1 LAPGVKRETSRSPGV
16 GFTVQPYNA
25 PVTPETLGFQE
36 IAHGA
41 WRKSVRGQ
49 EIEFRLLTDLV
60 DFAPLEQLQREVMG
74 ASDLDIFPAS
84 GLTVVPE
91 TGGHVLGAYVDGEL
105 AGAVYGFGG
114 FVDGTPRIASDWM
127 GVWPRFR
134 SAGLGA
140 ELKKLQA
147 AVALADGF
155 REIVW
160 TVDPL
165 RAANA
170 RLNFERL
177 GAYSDHYEENRYG
190 ESYGAGLYG
199 GLPTDRLHMTW
210 PIADPEVQARLTG
223 QLPLRTAADVLHVEH
238 FDPKQKAAQALI
250 YLPNEIDAILQTDPN
265 AALRWRLLLRETI
278 QQAFEDGF
286 VIRGFVPGVAAGGE
300 LSAYV
305 IERREK
311 EST

>member
-1 LAPGVKRETSRSPGV
+1 M
-16 GFTVQPYNA
+16 
-25 PVTPETLGFQE
+25 TPETLGFE
-36 IAHGA
+36 TTGPGA
-41 WRKSVRGQ
+41 WRKSVRGRG
-49 EIEFRLLTDLV
+49 IAFRLLTGLA

-114 FVDGTPRIASDWM
+114 YVNGTPRIASDWM
-127 GVWPRFR
+127 GVRPRFR

-210 PIADPEVQARLTG
+210 PIADPAVEERLTG
-223 QLPLRTAADVLHVEH
+223 QIPMRIAADVLHLDH
-238 FDPKQKAAQALI
+238 FDPKVPATEALI
-250 YLPNEIDAILQTDPN
+250 YLPTDIDAILQADPN
-265 AALRWRLLLRETI
+265 GALRWRLLLRETI

-311 EST
+311 EPT